1 MMWFKVITPATVS
14 TPYYSLSY
22 VNSNVKT
29 VTKTETLHDG
39 STKTYYTSVITGGD
53 YNAIEF
59 LPAGSGKDFQL
70 LLAAGGGGGGGGTNQ
85 TRTYTGS
92 GGGGGGHMLGS
103 GTVGTTLAVST
114 LYEIELGN
122 AGQNGGGADVGGGGG
137 DSTFGKNVLTTY
149 PIVTGGHGGTSLNP
163 QTGAD
168 IWRQSDST
176 PSSYPCVWWCGW
188 KRWRR
193 WSGDGDWRK

>member
-59 LPAGSGKDFQL
+59 LPAEVAKTSNFFWQPAEGEAVAGPTKHALIQEAEAV
-70 LLAAGGGGGGGGTNQ
+70 AAGICWEVE
-85 TRTYTGS
+85 R
-92 GGGGGGHMLGS
+92 
-103 GTVGTTLAVST
+103 
-114 LYEIELGN
+114 
-122 AGQNGGGADVGGGGG
+122 
-137 DSTFGKNVLTTY
+137 
-149 PIVTGGHGGTSLNP
+149 
-163 QTGAD
+163 
-168 IWRQSDST
+168 
-176 PSSYPCVWWCGW
+176 
-188 KRWRR
+188 
-193 WSGDGDWRK
+193 